1 MVLQLGRA
9 ALAGMLVALAAP
21 SVEAQDTYDL
31 SGDRVA
37 IHNLAGTVEVVR
49 GSGSAVRV
57 TVQRQGDDASRL
69 SVEVDPIDGR
79 NVLRVLYPSD
89 EVVYPGTG
97 RGRFNSQV
105 SVQDDGR
112 IGRGGQRVRVRSEG
126 SGLRAHADLR
136 IEVPAGRDV
145 AVHLAVGHVESRGVT
160 SDLTFDIG
168 SGRVVAEGTT
178 GSLFVDTGSGNVD
191 VSNSEG
197 DVEVDTGSGGV
208 QLTDVRGD
216 RVLVDTG
223 SGSVTARNVTADRV
237 VIDTGSGSIRVSEL
251 AAREVELDTGSGTVE
266 AALTRPVERLLVDT
280 GSGGVTLELPDGIDA
295 TVELETGSG
304 SIDVDLPLE
313 VRTMRRDH
321 VTGRLGSGRGVIE
334 VDTGSGSIRL
344 RRR

>member
-1 MVLQLGRA
+1 MAHLIRRA
-9 ALAGMLVALAAP
+9 AMPALLLALGVPVAQAQ
-21 SVEAQDTYDL
+21 EAYEL

-37 IHNLAGTVEVVR
+37 VHNVAGTVEVVR
-49 GSGSAVRV
+49 GSGSTVRV
-57 TVQRQGDDASRL
+57 TVQRRGDDASRL
-69 SVEVDPIDGR
+69 SVEVDPIGGR

-89 EVVYPGTG
+89 EIVYEGTG
-97 RGRFNSQV
+97 RGRFNAQV
-105 SVQDDGR
+105 SVHDDGR
-112 IGRGGQRVRVRSEG
+112 IGGGGDRVRVRSEG

-145 AVHLAVGHVESRGVT
+145 AVHLAVGHVDSRGVS

-168 SGRVVAEGTT
+168 SGRVAAQGTT
-178 GSLFVDTGSGNVD
+178 GRLVIDTGSGNVE
-191 VSNSEG
+191 VSDSEG
-197 DVEVDTGSGGV
+197 DVEVDTGSGSV
-208 QLTDVRGD
+208 DLADVRGD

-223 SGSVTARNVTADRV
+223 SGSVTARAVTADRV

-266 AALTRPVERLLVDT
+266 AAMTRPVERLLVDT
-280 GSGGVTLELPDGIDA
+280 GSGGVTLELPEGIDA
-295 TVELETGSG
+295 AVELDTGSG
-304 SIDVDLPLE
+304 RIDVDLPLE

-321 VTGRLGSGRGVIE
+321 VSGRIGSGRGLIE